1 MAEIGF
7 TIPGTESYVSAN
19 TDIIPDKGLARNP
32 TARIRVVK
40 FGDGYEQRLVDGIN
54 FIEETYTLNFATRPK
69 EDIDDIMAFFD
80 SRSGASFDFRFP
92 DSNGSGTL
100 SNGDKFSTI
109 KVVVDK
115 YGMGYDYGDF
125 YSCKATFRR
134 VYEA

>member
-19 TDIIPDKGLARNP
+19 TDVIPDRGMGRDSNS
-32 TARIRVVK
+32 RIRVAK

-54 FIEETYTLNFATRPK
+54 NIEESYKVDFGTRAK
-69 EDIDDIMAFFD
+69 EDVDDIVAFFE
-80 SRSGASFDFRFP
+80 SRKGAYFDFRIP

-100 SNGDKFSTI
+100 SSGDKYSTI

-115 YGMGYDYGDF
+115 YSMSYDYDDF
-125 YSCKATFRR
+125 HSCSATFRR
-134 VYEA
+134 VYEV